1 MLNWIL
7 VDEIIYNGLKE
18 DINNFDITTDI
29 LIDKESKSLAHMLAK
44 EEGVIAGLNVAQ
56 RVFEILDKDVNV
68 KFNVKEGDKV
78 SKGTVIAQIEGSTKA
93 ILNGERL
100 ALNLIQRMSGIATI
114 SRKYRDIVKD
124 IPVRIVDTRKTT
136 PGLRILEKYAVR
148 VGGCYNHRYNLS
160 EAVLIKDNHIKAIGG
175 IKKAID
181 KIKNNLS
188 HTIKVEVE
196 VESIKGLKEAIEAG
210 ADIVM
215 LDNMNLEDMRKAVE
229 IGRGKVILEAS
240 GGITIEELVETAK
253 TGVDVISV
261 GALTH
266 SVKALDISLIIGKII
281 HF

>member
-1 MLNWIL
+1 
-7 VDEIIYNGLKE
+7 
-18 DINNFDITTDI
+18 
-29 LIDKESKSLAHMLAK
+29 
-44 EEGVIAGLNVAQ
+44 
-56 RVFEILDKDVNV
+56 
-68 KFNVKEGDKV
+68 
-78 SKGTVIAQIEGSTKA
+78 
-93 ILNGERL
+93 
-100 ALNLIQRMSGIATI
+100 MSGIATI

>member
-68 KFNVKEGDKV
+68 KINVKEGDKV

>member
-196 VESIKGLKEAIEAG
+196 VESIEGLKEAIEAG

>member
-68 KFNVKEGDKV
+68 KNNVKEGDKV

-196 VESIKGLKEAIEAG
+196 VESIEGLKEAIEAG

>member
-68 KFNVKEGDKV
+68 KINVKEGDKV

-196 VESIKGLKEAIEAG
+196 SIEGLKEAIEAG
-210 ADIVM
+210 SDIVM

-266 SVKALDISLIIGKII
+266 SVKALDISLIIG
-281 HF
+281 